1 MWSLE
6 FPNTIDNWTD
16 LQFSPDN
23 ASLLISTNGSKMIL
37 LNSKDVTSS
46 RTFYGY
52 QNIYKASFSP
62 DSQYLFSGSMD
73 GSINVWKVETGQ
85 RLFTM
90 TGGHRSPVKCIK
102 FNPKYMM
109 MASACDHLKFW
120 MHELNINFVS
130 IQVRLIT

>member
-6 FPNTIDNWTD
+6 FSNNMGDWTD

-23 ASLLISTNGSKMIL
+23 TSLLISTNGSKMIL

-46 RTFYGY
+46 LTFYGH
-52 QNIYKASFSP
+52 QNIYRASFSP

-73 GSINVWKVETGQ
+73 GCINVWKVETGE

-90 TGGHRSPVKCIK
+90 IGGHRRPVKCIK

-109 MASACDHLKFW
+109 MASACKHMKFW

-130 IQVRLIT
+130 I